1 MTSIFIFRRDFRL
14 SDNIGFINCIKKSK
28 EVLPIFIFNPKQIE
42 PKENEYFSNNCVQFM
57 IESLE
62 YLNDDLKK
70 YGSHLHYFHGHDI
83 DILDE
88 IKKKLDFEN
97 IYYNEDYTP
106 FAIKRDNA
114 IKEWCKGV
122 DKKGKKDKIE
132 KKKKEKDEDDSDK
145 DDSDKDD
152 SGKEATVV
160 PNTDYLLAP
169 MGSFLKKDG
178 TPYEKYTPFKN
189 NSKLM
194 VKSKTVKIP
203 EPEHIPSATI
213 MKNKL
218 ITLKDCKYMVTKQ
231 KDIRDYYVENPNI
244 LSHGGRE
251 HGLEKLKEITK
262 KEFGEYSDTR
272 NILMKHTTL
281 LSPYIKFGCISIREV
296 YYKVF
301 ELFGVD
307 HTLIDQLYWR
317 EFYYYIAYYFPRVL
331 EGKSLKEKYDNIKW
345 RNNKKQFEAWKHGL
359 TGFPV
364 VDAGMRQLN
373 MCGYMHNRARLI
385 TSAILIKIL
394 NINWKWGEK
403 YFATML
409 IDYDP
414 VVNNGNWQWG
424 AGCGVDSQPY
434 FRIFNPWTQAKDY
447 DPDCV
452 YIKKWIPELKDVPAK
467 DILKW
472 DLVCGNYKNIN
483 YPKPI
488 VDYKEER
495 NVIIST
501 YKDGLE

>member
-1 MTSIFIFRRDFRL
+1 MTTSIFIFRRDLRL
-14 SDNIGFINCIKKSK
+14 YDNIGFINCIKNSK
-28 EVLPIFIFNPKQIE
+28 HVLPIFIFNPMQID
-42 PKENEYFSNNCVQFM
+42 PDENEYFSNNCVQFM

-62 YLNDDLKK
+62 SLNDDLKK
-70 YGSHLHYFHGHDI
+70 HGSHLHYFHGHDI
-83 DILDE
+83 DVLNE
-88 IKKKLDFEN
+88 IKKKLDFDN

-106 FAIKRDNA
+106 FAIKRDNV
-114 IKEWCKGV
+114 IKEWSV
-122 DKKGKKDKIE
+122 DNEDKY
-132 KKKKEKDEDDSDK
+132 S
-145 DDSDKDD
+145 
-152 SGKEATVV
+152 VV
-160 PNTDYLLAP
+160 SYTDYLLAP
-169 MGSFLKKDG
+169 MGSFLKNDG
-178 TPYEKYTPFKN
+178 APYEKYTPFKN
-189 NSKLM
+189 NAKLN
-194 VKSKTVKIP
+194 VKNKTVNIP
-203 EPEHIPSATI
+203 EPEHTPSSTI

-218 ITLKDCKYMVTKQ
+218 IKLKDCKHMLDK
-231 KDIRDYYVENPNI
+231 KDIYDYYDDNPNI

-251 HGLEKLKEITK
+251 NGLEKLKEITK
-262 KEFGEYSDTR
+262 KEFDKYADTR

-281 LSPYIKFGCISIREV
+281 LSPYIKFGCVSIREV
-296 YYKVF
+296 YYKIF
-301 ELFGVD
+301 ELFGVN
-307 HTLIDQLYWR
+307 HGLIDQLYWR

-331 EGKSLKEKYDNIKW
+331 KGKSLKEKYDNIKW

-373 MCGYMHNRARLI
+373 ECGYMHNRTRLI

-394 NINWKWGEK
+394 NIDWKWGEK
-403 YFATML
+403 YFATKL

-472 DLVCGNYKNIN
+472 DLVCANYKNID

-495 NVIIST
+495 NVILDT
-501 YKDGLE
+501 YKKGLN

>member
-1 MTSIFIFRRDFRL
+1 
-14 SDNIGFINCIKKSK
+14 
-28 EVLPIFIFNPKQIE
+28 
-42 PKENEYFSNNCVQFM
+42 
-57 IESLE
+57 
-62 YLNDDLKK
+62 
-70 YGSHLHYFHGHDI
+70 
-83 DILDE
+83 
-88 IKKKLDFEN
+88 
-97 IYYNEDYTP
+97 
-106 FAIKRDNA
+106 
-114 IKEWCKGV
+114 
-122 DKKGKKDKIE
+122 
-132 KKKKEKDEDDSDK
+132 
-145 DDSDKDD
+145 
-152 SGKEATVV
+152 
-160 PNTDYLLAP
+160 
-169 MGSFLKKDG
+169 
-178 TPYEKYTPFKN
+178 
-189 NSKLM
+189 M
-194 VKSKTVKIP
+194 VKNKTVKIP
-203 EPEHIPSATI
+203 QPEHIPSPTI

-218 ITLKDCKYMVTKQ
+218 ITLKDCKYMITKQ

-251 HGLEKLKEITK
+251 HGLEKIKEITK

-301 ELFGVD
+301 ELFNVD

-345 RNNKKQFEAWKHGL
+345 RNSKKQFEAWKHGL

-373 MCGYMHNRARLI
+373 ICGYMHNRARLI

-394 NINWKWGEK
+394 NIDWKWGEK

-472 DLVCGNYKNIN
+472 DLVCDNYKNIN